1 MSSSK
6 PKAKTKPASKAAPR
20 ARPQRAAPAAAND
33 RPAAAPDDPVAEL
46 EAAAAAALA
55 AAQRLLDQ
63 GATAK
68 VPDLAVQQLL
78 TAGARLYAN
87 KLELEDR
94 YFGPFPSE
102 ESVTATD
109 VVMNVCEMLRF
120 ADLNIFDLAMWFRR
134 PRPGDR

>member
-1 MSSSK
+1 MSSSD
-6 PKAKTKPASKAAPR
+6 PQADLAK
-20 ARPQRAAPAAAND
+20 AAND
-33 RPAAAPDDPVAEL
+33 ALEIAEKL
-46 EAAAAAALA
+46 VSE
-55 AAQRLLDQ
+55 

-68 VPDLAVQQLL
+68 VSDETVQRLL

-87 KLELEDR
+87 KMELEDR
-94 YFGPFPSE
+94 WFAPFPNA

>member
-1 MSSSK
+1 MSSSD
-6 PKAKTKPASKAAPR
+6 PQADLAKAANE
-20 ARPQRAAPAAAND
+20 ALEI
-33 RPAAAPDDPVAEL
+33 AEK
-46 EAAAAAALA
+46 
-55 AAQRLLDQ
+55 LLSE
-63 GATAK
+63 GASAK
-68 VPDLAVQQLL
+68 VSDETVQRLL

-87 KLELEDR
+87 KMELEDR
-94 YFGPFPSE
+94 WFAPFPSA

>member
-6 PKAKTKPASKAAPR
+6 AKTAPKTAPKAKPKTASKAKPASAAD
-20 ARPQRAAPAAAND
+20 PQS
-33 RPAAAPDDPVAEL
+33 EL
-46 EAAAAAALA
+46 EAAATAALA
-55 AAQRLLDQ
+55 AADRIL
-63 GATAK
+63 GAGETAK
-68 VPDLAVQQLL
+68 VSDEAVQKLL

-94 YFGPFPSE
+94 YFGPFVSA

-109 VVMNVCEMLRF
+109 VVMNVCEFLRA

-134 PRPGDR
+134 PRPGGGD